1 MTNSWAGSNQAE
13 QGPGCVPTAKSCRRG
28 HLYLLRA
35 STAANAIRIKDGSI
49 WALNL
54 DVQVLYKVSDWRE
67 NARAE
72 AGVSREEAE
81 QLSRIKKYTT
91 LGMYAY
97 FNQTVYFFKGLQRA
111 KACLPSNFIPTHHRS
126 KLAWNIA
133 AIAFFILNLQRDS
146 SPDTFRKN

>member
-1 MTNSWAGSNQAE
+1 MF
-13 QGPGCVPTAKSCRRG
+13 R
-28 HLYLLRA
+28 Y
-35 STAANAIRIKDGSI
+35 STRSVTG
-49 WALNL
+49 
-54 DVQVLYKVSDWRE
+54 E

-126 KLAWNIA
+126 KSLPETYHLLLSL
-133 AIAFFILNLQRDS
+133 FSTCKEILPQILSEKIKESLRMGFAYRVS
-146 SPDTFRKN
+146 FL

>member
-1 MTNSWAGSNQAE
+1 MQSTEKTNSWAGDNQAE

-49 WALNL
+49 WALNF

-67 NARAE
+67 NASTE

-81 QLSRIKKYTT
+81 QLSRTKKYTT
-91 LGMYAY
+91 LGVCAY
-97 FNQTVYFFKGLQRA
+97 FNQSISSNDCKGQ
-111 KACLPSNFIPTHHRS
+111 
-126 KLAWNIA
+126 KLAS
-133 AIAFFILNLQRDS
+133 F
-146 SPDTFRKN
+146 